1 MNGWTDFD
9 EGAVRARDA
18 ALRGVDADPENG
30 AVLAA
35 AGWALAIICG
45 SHDQGSELVARALR
59 IHPNSAYRTCCGWV
73 FIYSGDE
80 ALALEQFE
88 AARRISPLDPRAYL
102 TLTATGVAHFFDRR
116 FEEAVTMD
124 AAIPSAKDDACCSPL
139 SSRCPRPFRSD

>member
-18 ALRGVDADPENG
+18 ALRGVEADPENG

-45 SHDQGSELVARALR
+45 SLDQASELVARALR
-59 IHPNSAYRTCCGWV
+59 IHPNSAYVRTCCGWV
-73 FIYSGDE
+73 FIYTGEE

-88 AARRISPLDPRAYL
+88 AARR
-102 TLTATGVAHFFDRR
+102 
-116 FEEAVTMD
+116 MK
-124 AAIPSAKDDACCSPL
+124 SA
-139 SSRCPRPFRSD
+139 